1 MLYLPKY
8 ISQINI
14 KVNPKCD
21 IRIQNNLDTMCIIFM
36 SSKLYLVIHQRIINR
51 NIIKDINLFDGR

>member
-14 KVNPKCD
+14 KVNLKCD
-21 IRIQNNLDTMCIIFM
+21 IRIQNNLDKMCIIFM
-36 SSKLYLVIHQRIINR
+36 SSKMYLVIHQRIINR